1 MARQPKPKTSPAT
14 RSPTRSGRP
23 KDSADAGAAAVAPAA
38 SAPRLTVRHYCQGIG
53 DSHLLTFPRPN
64 GTAFRILIDCGL
76 HPIVK
81 GGTETVAAIA
91 SDIKQAIGN
100 NPIDVLVITHEH
112 MDHVSGFLTANEIFK
127 GIEFKALWM
136 PWTEK
141 PGDPLAEELDKH
153 RRQALAALDQV
164 TNRLAAQHGLS
175 KRLTGLHDRLGAMM
189 GFYFGA
195 KGDRLR
201 SARDA
206 AVALVDPKTRN
217 YLEPGGAPLP
227 IPGLPGIRIYVLGPP
242 RDRAMLK
249 LEESKPEMYQLGRRS
264 GWGHERA
271 LNASFALN
279 DDLVEPWAQEMA
291 PFADSQGHDLDTV
304 LNGAGE
310 STIAQFVADHYS
322 GDAKKADNTDDDTHL
337 ANQDWR
343 RIDADWMG
351 IAADLALQLDQGIN
365 NTSLVLAFEFIDTGR
380 VVLFPGDAQIGNW
393 LSWQSVT
400 WKDSEVNSADL
411 LARTVYLKV
420 AHHGSHNATPS
431 RAGLELMTSPDLA
444 AFVPVNEDDAKKAKW
459 KEMPFGTILKTLADK
474 AAGRVIRAD
483 DGWIKQ
489 PNGKVPFRT
498 PSGSIRDVR
507 NEGKGW
513 VEIDIA

>member
-1 MARQPKPKTSPAT
+1 MARQPKPKTSPAA
-14 RSPTRSGRP
+14 RRPTRSSRSRSG
-23 KDSADAGAAAVAPAA
+23 ADANAAPVALATSP
-38 SAPRLTVRHYCQGIG
+38 PRLTVRHYCQGIG

-64 GTAFRILIDCGL
+64 GTAFRMLIDCGL

-81 GGTETVAAIA
+81 GGTEIVAAIA
-91 SDIKQAIGN
+91 NDIKLALGT

-112 MDHVSGFLTANEIFK
+112 MDHVSGFLTANEVFK
-127 GIEFKALWM
+127 GIEFKELWM

-153 RRQALAALDQV
+153 RRQAVAALDQV
-164 TNRLAAQHGLS
+164 TNRLAGQHGLS
-175 KRLTGLHDRLGAMM
+175 KRLAGLRDRLGPMM

-195 KGDRLR
+195 KGDKLR

-206 AVALVDPKTRN
+206 AVALVDPRARN
-217 YLEPGGAPLP
+217 YLEPGGAPLS

-279 DDLVEPWAQEMA
+279 EDLVEPWAEEMA
-291 PFADSQGHDLDTV
+291 PFADGQGHDLDTV
-304 LNGAGE
+304 LNGAGD
-310 STIAQFVADHYS
+310 SAIAQFVADHYS
-322 GDAKKADNTDDDTHL
+322 GEAKKAENADDDTHL

-351 IAADLALQLDQGIN
+351 IAADLALQLDQGVN
-365 NTSLVLAFEFIDTGR
+365 NTSLALAFEFIDTGR

-393 LSWQSVT
+393 LSWQSVA
-400 WKDSEVNSADL
+400 WKNSGVKSADL

-444 AFVPVNEDDAKKAKW
+444 AFVPVNEEDAKKARW

-483 DGWIKQ
+483 DDWLKLAAGRA
-489 PNGKVPFRT
+489 PFQT
-498 PSGSIRDVR
+498 PSGSVLDVR
-507 NEGKGW
+507 NEGRGW

>member
-1 MARQPKPKTSPAT
+1 MAR
-14 RSPTRSGRP
+14 RP
-23 KDSADAGAAAVAPAA
+23 KAKTPAA
-38 SAPRLTVRHYCQGIG
+38 RRRPARSRPSKSDAEGSLIPAQPAVSPPRLTVRHYCQGIG
-53 DSHLLTFPRPN
+53 DSHLLTFPRPD

-81 GGTETVAAIA
+81 GGTDIVAAIA
-91 SDIKQAIGN
+91 NDIKLAIGN
-100 NPIDVLVITHEH
+100 EPIDVLVITHEH
-112 MDHVSGFLTANEIFK
+112 MDHVSGFLTANEVFK
-127 GIEFKALWM
+127 GIVFKELWM

-164 TNRLAAQHGLS
+164 TNRLAGQHGLS
-175 KRLTGLHDRLGAMM
+175 KRLTGLRDRLGAMM

-206 AVALVDPKTRN
+206 AIALVDPKGRS
-217 YLEPGGAPLP
+217 YLEPGGASLS
-227 IPGLPGIRIYVLGPP
+227 IPGLPDIRIYVLGPP
-242 RDRAMLK
+242 RDRAVLK
-249 LEESKPEMYQLGRRS
+249 LEESKPEMYQLGGRS

-279 DDLVEPWAQEMA
+279 EEFAEPWAEEMA
-291 PFADSQGHDLDTV
+291 PFADSHGHDLDSV
-304 LNGAGE
+304 LNGTGNDAIVE
-310 STIAQFVADHYS
+310 FVADHYA
-322 GDAKKADNTDDDTHL
+322 GQARKAPSADDDSHL
-337 ANQDWR
+337 ADQDWR

-351 IAADLALQLDQGIN
+351 IAADLALQLDQGVN
-365 NTSLVLAFEFIDTGR
+365 NTSLVLAFEFVDTGR

-393 LSWQSVT
+393 LSWQAVT
-400 WKDSEVNSADL
+400 WKDSDVKSADL

-444 AFVPVNEDDAKKAKW
+444 AFVPVNEEDAKKAKW
-459 KEMPFGTILKTLADK
+459 KEMPFGTILRTLADK

-483 DGWIKQ
+483 DAWLKLATGR
-489 PNGKVPFRT
+489 PPFQT
-498 PSGSIRDVR
+498 PSGSVRDVR

-513 VEIDIA
+513 VEVDIA

>member
-1 MARQPKPKTSPAT
+1 MARQPKPKTSP
-14 RSPTRSGRP
+14 PTRRPARAGR
-23 KDSADAGAAAVAPAA
+23 SRSAADADLAPIALA
-38 SAPRLTVRHYCQGIG
+38 MTPPRLTVRHYCQGIG
-53 DSHLLTFPRPN
+53 DSHLLTFPRPD
-64 GTAFRILIDCGL
+64 GTAFRMLIDCGL

-81 GGTETVAAIA
+81 GGTEIVASIA
-91 SDIKQAIGN
+91 NDIKQAIGP

-112 MDHVSGFLTANEIFK
+112 MDHLSGFLTANDIFK
-127 GIEFKALWM
+127 DIVFKELWM

-164 TNRLAAQHGLS
+164 TNRLAGQHGLS
-175 KRLTGLHDRLGAMM
+175 KRMTGLRDRLGAMM

-206 AVALVDPKTRN
+206 AIALVDPKGRS
-217 YLEPGGAPLP
+217 YLEPGGAPLS
-227 IPGLPGIRIYVLGPP
+227 IPGLPDIRVYVLGPP

-271 LNASFALN
+271 LNASFALS
-279 DDLVEPWAQEMA
+279 DDVVEPWAEEMA
-291 PFADSQGHDLDTV
+291 PFADSHGHDLDTV
-304 LNGAGE
+304 LNGNGDDAIVG
-310 STIAQFVADHYS
+310 FVADHYA
-322 GDAKKADNTDDDTHL
+322 GQAKKAPIADDDSHL
-337 ANQDWR
+337 AEQDWR

-351 IAADLALQLDQGIN
+351 IAADLALQLDQGVN
-365 NTSLVLAFEFIDTGR
+365 NTSLVLAFEFVDTGR

-393 LSWQSVT
+393 LSWQTVT
-400 WKDSEVNSADL
+400 WKDSDVKSADL

-431 RAGLELMTSPDLA
+431 RQGLELMTSPDLA

-459 KEMPFGTILKTLADK
+459 KEMPFGTILRTLADK

-483 DGWIKQ
+483 DAWLKLATGQ
-489 PNGKVPFRT
+489 APFPI
-498 PSGSIRDVR
+498 PSGSLRAVR

-513 VEIDIA
+513 VEVDIA